1 MLALIFSLVVAVVIY
16 GGDGRA
22 RNRLMDVPSSAKP
35 QRKPNRKFT
44 AKARRTEGRKNFDF

>member
-35 QRKPNRKFT
+35 QRKPKQKIHREGTKD
-44 AKARRTEGRKNFDF
+44 RRSEEF

>member
-22 RNRLMDVPSSAKP
+22 RNRLGA
-35 QRKPNRKFT
+35 QQHF
-44 AKARRTEGRKNFDF
+44 